1 MCNYIVNMSDD
12 PASSSPSPFDAM
24 LCFDVYAANLAFGR
38 VYKPLLDP
46 LGLTYPQF
54 LVMLSLWMADG
65 QSVGRIGE
73 TLGLDSSTLTPLI
86 KRLEG
91 ASLVTRLRDTRDE
104 RRVLVSL
111 TPQGAALKSE
121 ADRVLT
127 CVTRNTGLESDTARQ
142 LRGQLRQL
150 RRALQQP
157 LEG

>member
-1 MCNYIVNMSDD
+1 MIMSDD
-12 PASSSPSPFDAM
+12 PPLSSPSPFDAM

-54 LVMLSLWMADG
+54 LVMLSLWTEDG
-65 QSVGRIGE
+65 QSVGRLGAR
-73 TLGLDSSTLTPLI
+73 LGLDSSTLTPLI
-86 KRLEG
+86 KRLEA

-111 TPQGAALKSE
+111 TRQGAALRSE
-121 ADRVLT
+121 ADRVLS
-127 CVTRNTGLESDTARQ
+127 CVTENTGLDDRPARA
-142 LRGQLRQL
+142 LRDQLRQL
-150 RRALQQP
+150 RQALQQP